1 MATTFKQ
8 LASADRKVIKTR
20 LHEMIPITGSLI
32 SGTYGGNAIALA
44 NELHIKKYSHGKF
57 ESVFDYP
64 HLSSSANHL
73 FDIAVGAWRN
83 GDFATGSSGG
93 YVEGAMQILTGSD
106 NKYNMYDQMAS
117 LLVGHDHTGAIRPFD
132 LLGDNEATASQKIHS
147 CVFLN
152 FSRLLVKDE
161 IERGSFT
168 MTLGTSSI
176 SAAYA
181 TEGPSG
187 FHTPYGAAT
196 DSELATI
203 SDYGAKTTY
212 KTNSP
217 AGEYSI
223 LYKGSKADANAVG
236 HLYYEAGIAVLQLT
250 AGIRDLSRVKL
261 FQSRLQAGAY
271 GTDDHQGI
279 LTSSTSGVTSALGG
293 YWDIEQAMVSGTVEQ
308 IADGVRHRLR
318 NVEFKNTTDLN
329 STIYFCRAGASEFN
343 YSSNPTYLSGS
354 EIRIKDGNKFN
365 APLSYPTT
373 VGLYS
378 NDGELMAVAKLS
390 EALKKDNTTDFTIR
404 VRLDY

>member
-1 MATTFKQ
+1 MATTFKN
-8 LASADRKVIKTR
+8 LTADDRKVIKTR
-20 LHEMIPITGSLI
+20 LHEMIPITGSLV

-44 NELHIKKYSHGKF
+44 NELHVKKFSHAKF
-57 ESVFDYP
+57 ESVYDYP

-73 FDIAVGAWRN
+73 FDISIGAWRN
-83 GDFATGSSGG
+83 GDFQTGSGGG
-93 YVEGAMQILTGSD
+93 YQEGKMQILTGSD
-106 NKYNMYDQMAS
+106 DKLNMYDQMAA

-132 LLGDNEATASQKIHS
+132 TLGDNEATSSQKIQA
-147 CVFLN
+147 CAFFN

-168 MTLGTSSI
+168 MTIGTSSI
-176 SAAYA
+176 SSSYA
-181 TEGPSG
+181 TDGSSG
-187 FHTPYGAAT
+187 YHTPWGAAT

-217 AGEYSI
+217 AGEYGI
-223 LYKGSKADANAVG
+223 LYKASKADANAVG
-236 HLYYEAGIAVLQLT
+236 HIYYEAGIVVLALT
-250 AGIRDLSRVKL
+250 ASVRDLSRANL

-271 GTDDHQGI
+271 GTDDHQGMV
-279 LTSSTSGVTSALGG
+279 TSSVGGPTSSLGG
-293 YWDIEQAMVSGTVEQ
+293 YWDVSQLIISGTVEQ
-308 IADGVRHRLR
+308 AADALRHRLR
-318 NVEFKNTTDLN
+318 NISFKNTTELN
-329 STIYFCRAGASEFN
+329 STIYFCRAGANEFN

-354 EIRIKDGNKFN
+354 EIRVKDGNRN
-365 APLSYPTT
+365 NMPISYATT

-390 EALKKDNTTDFTIR
+390 EPLKKDNTTDFTIR